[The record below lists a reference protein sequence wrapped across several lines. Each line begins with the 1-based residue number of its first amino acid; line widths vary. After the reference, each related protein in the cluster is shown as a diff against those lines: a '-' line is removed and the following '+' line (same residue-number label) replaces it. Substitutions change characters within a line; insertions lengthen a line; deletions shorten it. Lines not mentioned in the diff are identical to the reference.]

1 MSMSMYK
8 FEYFSVLFEKVFSHA
23 IFKIVIGLGI
33 ALLNFLFDGVL
44 ADAMIAI
51 FVLCLFDFVTAIMAV
66 RYKPDEMIK
75 STKIWRTAAKLGVYF
90 MLISAGR
97 ISEIA
102 TSNVIPILDETII
115 GFLAVTE
122 LISILENVAKM
133 GYAVPKKLLHKLSA
147 YRDEK

>member
-1 MSMSMYK
+1 MYK
-8 FEYFSVLFEKVFSHA
+8 FEYFVQLFEKIGSHA
-23 IFKIVIGLGI
+23 FVKVAMGLFI

-44 ADAMIAI
+44 ADAMVAV
-51 FVLCLFDFVTAIMAV
+51 FLLCLFDFATAIMAL
-66 RYKPDEMIK
+66 RKDPKEMIK
-75 STKIWRTAAKLGVYF
+75 SAKVWRTAAKLGVYF

-122 LISILENVAKM
+122 LISILENIGKM
-133 GYAVPKKLLHKLSA
+133 GYAIPHKLLKKLSD

>member
-1 MSMSMYK
+1 MYK
-8 FEYFSVLFEKVFSHA
+8 FEYFAVLFEKIFSHA
-23 IFKIVIGLGI
+23 IWKICVGVGI
-33 ALLNFLFDGVL
+33 WALSFLFDKLL

-51 FVLCLFDFVTAIMAV
+51 FVLCIFDFLTAIMAV
-66 RYKPDEMIK
+66 RKEPTGIIK
-75 STKIWRTAAKLGVYF
+75 SAKIWRTAAKLGVYF

-133 GYAVPKKLLHKLSA
+133 GYAIPKKLLHKLSA